1 MSTSSHEIAGAPC
14 WVSLMARDMES
25 AQHFYSGV
33 LDWEFRPSRL
43 GDGFAV
49 AFHEGAPVAG
59 IGALTERFDIPVA
72 WTPYFAVVDADVT
85 AARILER
92 GGTMAVGPLAFGTG
106 RAGLATDPAGAVF
119 GFWEGAVVP
128 DWSVGRGSAPA
139 WLELRTHEA
148 FTASIFYGEVLD
160 WAGERTGC
168 CVASYEHEH
177 VVLRHG
183 HHTVALIGG
192 EALVE
197 APDPE
202 VRPDWHVRFPVPHL
216 DKAIETTNRTG
227 GSTTSPV
234 HTSPMSRWVD
244 LADPEGAHFTV
255 VAPHDPPGRA
265 PAR

>member
-1 MSTSSHEIAGAPC
+1 MS
-14 WVSLMARDMES
+14 RDMVS

-33 LDWEFRPSRL
+33 LDWEFRASRL

-49 AFHEGAPVAG
+49 AFLDGAPVAG
-59 IGALTERFDIPVA
+59 IGALTERFVIPVA

-106 RAGLATDPAGAVF
+106 RAGLAADPTGAVF

-139 WLELRTHEA
+139 WLELRTREA
-148 FTASIFYGEVLD
+148 YAASTFYGEVFD
-160 WAGERTGC
+160 WSGERPGC
-168 CVASYEHEH
+168 CVASYEHDH
-177 VVLRHG
+177 VVVRHG
-183 HHTVALIGG
+183 HDTVALIGG
-192 EALVE
+192 GALDE

-202 VRPDWHVRFPVPHL
+202 VRPDWHVRFPVPDL
-216 DKAIETTNRTG
+216 EEAIEATDRAG
-227 GSTTSPV
+227 GSTASPV

-244 LADPEGAHFTV
+244 LADPEGAHFTL
-255 VAPHDPPGRA
+255 VAPHDPPGQA